1 MKNELNYSLV
11 RAETI
16 EQSIIRR
23 LFLLMEIH
31 YDEMTFEQ
39 FQIDLKRK
47 DFVGLIKDENNTVQG
62 FTTYVVNPK
71 GTGTTEYNVVFSGD
85 TIIAK
90 EHWGSQIMMQGWC
103 NTIGRLMST
112 DVEKKWY
119 WYLLSKGHRTYMYLP
134 LFFKHY
140 YPALVPLEYHEEM
153 AAIANAVS
161 SKLFGADW
169 KPAEGVLRF
178 SKSLGQLKPD
188 LAADTRNK
196 TSSKWVNFF
205 LERNPGFDKGE
216 ELVCVAK
223 LEIEHVLRSS
233 KKLIQEGIDQ
243 GFTLLMVND

>member
-11 RAETI
+11 TPDRINFSTVK
-16 EQSIIRR
+16 R
-23 LFLLMEIH
+23 LFQLMVIH

-39 FQIDLKRK
+39 FHEDLAGK
-47 DFVGLIKDENNTVQG
+47 DYVGLIKDNIDVVQG
-62 FTTYVVNPK
+62 FTTFVVNPK
-71 GTGTTEYNVVFSGD
+71 NTGTPDYNIVFSGD
-85 TIIAK
+85 TIISK

-112 DVEKKWY
+112 DPNKQWY

-134 LFFKHY
+134 LFFDHY
-140 YPALVPLEYHEEM
+140 FPALEPSEYNEEM
-153 AAIANAVS
+153 TAVAHEVS
-161 SKLFGADW
+161 SKLYGNDW
-169 KPAEGVLRF
+169 KPKEGVLRF
-178 SKSLGQLKPD
+178 ESSLGQLKPD

-223 LEIEHVLRSS
+223 LAVEHVRRSA
-233 KKLIQEGIDQ
+233 KQLIQEGFHQ
-243 GFTLLMVND
+243 GFKLTV